1 VSEHS
6 RFRSERGQA
15 NPEWIGLIL
24 LVGLLLAG
32 VLAGLGALPLGVS
45 LARTVGAKLIC
56 AVELS
61 DSCQRDPELTAAYG
75 ADLAETVRT
84 HAPMIFYEHGMRALP
99 VDFRTCRS
107 ASCGD
112 AAGEGRVWRTDRGGP
127 TTAFV
132 HVIDCRAGE
141 PAAFAGANRPADCSG
156 PRVGNLYIQYWLYYA
171 ESATLRSVPVVGA
184 KGYHLD
190 DWESYQVRV
199 GPGGDSDARASSH
212 NGYNYQRGAQDWGS
226 DAGIGIV
233 RSATE
238 AVGLR
243 NANGWGPDIG
253 FLFVSGGSHAGSVE
267 AFLPNYSRLTPPRHL
282 ALVPLEPVA
291 AGEQRAPRFAIP
303 PPWRKQVWRDPVAEG
318 TG

>member
-1 VSEHS
+1 MLV
-6 RFRSERGQA
+6 A
-15 NPEWIGLIL
+15 L
-24 LVGLLLAG
+24 LVAG
-32 VLAGLGALPLGVS
+32 ALAGLGPLPLGVS
-45 LARTVGAKLIC
+45 LARSVGAKLIC
-56 AVELS
+56 AIELS
-61 DSCQRDPELTAAYG
+61 DSCHRDPELTAAYG
-75 ADLAETVRT
+75 ADLAQAVRE

-99 VDFRTCRS
+99 VDFRTCRF

-112 AAGEGRVWRTDRGGP
+112 AAGEGRVWHTDRGGP
-127 TTAFV
+127 ATAFV

-156 PRVGNLYIQYWLYYA
+156 SRAGNLYIQYWLYYA
-171 ESATLRSVPVVGA
+171 ESATLRGVPVVGA

-199 GPGGDSDARASSH
+199 GPDGDRDARASSH
-212 NGYNYQRGAQDWGS
+212 NGYNYRQGAQDWGS

-233 RSATE
+233 RAATE

-243 NANGWGPDIG
+243 NHNGWGPDIG

-291 AGEQRAPRFAIP
+291 AGEQRAPNFAIS
-303 PPWRKQVWRDPVAEG
+303 PPWRKRVWSDPEDEG
-318 TG
+318 TS

>member
-303 PPWRKQVWRDPVAEG
+303 PPWRKQVWRDPEAEG

>member
-1 VSEHS
+1 MSEHS
-6 RFRSERGQA
+6 RFRGERGQA
-15 NPEWIGLIL
+15 SSEWVGLIL
-24 LVGLLLAG
+24 LVALLLVGA
-32 VLAGLGALPLGVS
+32 LAGLGPLPLGVS

-56 AVELS
+56 AIELS

-75 ADLAETVRT
+75 TDLAKTLRE

-99 VDFRTCRS
+99 VDFRACRS

-112 AAGEGRVWRTDRGGP
+112 AAGEGKLWRTDRGGP
-127 TTAFV
+127 ATAFV

-141 PAAFAGANRPADCSG
+141 AAAFAGANRPADCSG
-156 PRVGNLYIQYWLYYA
+156 GREGNLYIQYWLYYA
-171 ESATLRSVPVVGA
+171 ESATLRGVPVVGA

-199 GPGGDSDARASSH
+199 GPHGDSDARASSH
-212 NGYNYQRGAQDWGS
+212 NGYNYVQGAEDWGS

-243 NANGWGPDIG
+243 NHNGWGPEIG

-267 AFLPNYSRLTPPRHL
+267 AFVPNYSRLTPPRHL
-282 ALVPLEPVA
+282 ALVPLEPVVA
-291 AGEQRAPRFAIP
+291 REQRAPHFAIA
-303 PPWRKQVWRDPVAEG
+303 PPWLKEVWRDPEAEG

>member
-6 RFRSERGQA
+6 RFRGERGQA
-15 NPEWIGLIL
+15 SPEWVGLIL
-24 LVGLLLAG
+24 LVALLLGSALAG
-32 VLAGLGALPLGVS
+32 VGALPLGVS
-45 LARTVGAKLIC
+45 LARTVGGKLIC
-56 AVELS
+56 AIDLS
-61 DSCQRDPELTAAYG
+61 DACQRDPELTASYG
-75 ADLAETVRT
+75 ADLAEAVRD

-99 VDFRTCRS
+99 VDFRSCRS
-107 ASCGD
+107 APCGD

-127 TTAFV
+127 ATAFV

-156 PRVGNLYIQYWLYYA
+156 SRAGNLYIQYWLYYA
-171 ESATLRSVPVVGA
+171 ESATLRGVPVVGA

-212 NGYNYQRGAQDWGS
+212 NGYNYQQGAQDWGS
-226 DAGIGIV
+226 DAGLGIV

-243 NANGWGPDIG
+243 NHNGWGPDIG

-291 AGEQRAPRFAIP
+291 AGEQRAPHFAIP
-303 PPWRKQVWRDPVAEG
+303 PPWLKQVWRDPEAEG

>member
-1 VSEHS
+1 MSEHC
-6 RFRSERGQA
+6 RFRGERGQA
-15 NPEWIGLIL
+15 SSEWVGLIL
-24 LVGLLLAG
+24 LVALLLVGA
-32 VLAGLGALPLGVS
+32 LAGLGPLPLGVS

-56 AVELS
+56 AIELS

-75 ADLAETVRT
+75 TDLAKTLRE

-99 VDFRTCRS
+99 VDFRACRS

-112 AAGEGRVWRTDRGGP
+112 AAGEGKLWRTDRGGP
-127 TTAFV
+127 ATAFV

-156 PRVGNLYIQYWLYYA
+156 GREGNLYIQYWLYYA

-199 GPGGDSDARASSH
+199 GPDGDSDARASSH
-212 NGYNYQRGAQDWGS
+212 NGYNYAQGAEDWGS

-233 RSATE
+233 RGATE

-243 NANGWGPDIG
+243 NHNGWGPEIG
-253 FLFVSGGSHAGSVE
+253 FLFVSGGSHAGSVQ
-267 AFLPNYSRLTPPRHL
+267 AFVPNYSRLTPPRHL
-282 ALVPLEPVA
+282 ALVPLEGVA
-291 AGEQRAPRFAIP
+291 AGEQRAPHFAIA
-303 PPWRKQVWRDPVAEG
+303 PPWRKAVWRDPEAEG